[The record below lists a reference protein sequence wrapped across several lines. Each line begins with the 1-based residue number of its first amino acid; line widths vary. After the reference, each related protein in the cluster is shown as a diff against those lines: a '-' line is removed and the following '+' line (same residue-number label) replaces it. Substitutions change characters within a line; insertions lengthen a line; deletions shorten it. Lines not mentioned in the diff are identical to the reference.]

1 MCREEIKME
10 KMIPE
15 EGDRILFV
23 CINNSIDCPENGS
36 IYDRGNDLKEA
47 TRKYWPVAKDKRDK
61 ITHVVSHKHGIV
73 KLVLKDLSYTICRE
87 DNGCYGRLIFSGTED
102 ENSPYIGK
110 SMKHLVK
117 HIQVTNYYN
126 I

>member
-1 MCREEIKME
+1 MME

-15 EGDRILFV
+15 DGDRILFV
-23 CINNSIDCPENGS
+23 CINHSIDCPKNGS
-36 IYDRGNDLKEA
+36 IYDRGRDLYEA

-61 ITHVVSHKHGIV
+61 ITCVVSHAHGIV
-73 KLVLKDLSYTICRE
+73 QMVLKDLSYTICRE

-117 HIQVTNYYN
+117 HIQVINYYN

>member
-1 MCREEIKME
+1 ME

-23 CINNSIDCPENGS
+23 CINNSIDCTENGS
-36 IYDRGNDLKEA
+36 IYNRENDLYEA

-61 ITHVVSHKHGIV
+61 ITRVVSHAHGIV
-73 KLVLKDLSYTICRE
+73 QMVLKDLSYTICRE

-126 I
+126 V

>member
-1 MCREEIKME
+1 ME

-61 ITHVVSHKHGIV
+61 ITRVVSHAHGIV
-73 KLVLKDLSYTICRE
+73 QMVLRDLSYTICRE
-87 DNGCYGRLIFSGTED
+87 DNGCLGRLIFSGTPD
-102 ENSPYIGK
+102 DNSPYIVK
-110 SMKHLVK
+110 IMKHLVK
-117 HIQVTNYYN
+117 QIQKTNYYN
-126 I
+126 VE

>member
-1 MCREEIKME
+1 ME

-61 ITHVVSHKHGIV
+61 ITHVVSHVHGIV
-73 KLVLKDLSYTICRE
+73 QMVMKDLSYTICRE

-126 I
+126 V